1 MATPTPRRPL
11 APPSP
16 AAPDTIDP
24 RWLLKALA
32 LTIIAAVVLAYA
44 AVCLLI
50 YQGGW
55 QRILHPTAAIDQTPA
70 QYGISFEPIRF
81 DAAATGTPRLTAWW
95 ISAQPSPATGATPTI
110 LFLHDVTGSLSAAT
124 PTLALLHRANVNIF
138 AVDYRG
144 YGQSQGPHPTQARMT
159 EDTAA
164 ALDYLVNTR
173 HISPATIVP
182 YGLGLGAALATALA
196 DAHPE
201 LPALIVDQ
209 PDPEAFTRIAADTQ
223 SRLLP
228 THLLLRDRFDIRAAL
243 AASHTPKLLLADSP
257 FGAPAPH
264 LSAIHQ
270 LFIQAPDPKL
280 TVFFQHTGSEE
291 DYLAAIRRFLDEN
304 LHPPTSS

>member
-1 MATPTPRRPL
+1 MATPTPRRPP
-11 APPSP
+11 APLSP
-16 AAPDTIDP
+16 APDTIDP
-24 RWLLKALA
+24 RWLLKALG
-32 LTIIAAVVLAYA
+32 LTILAAIVLAYA

-55 QRILHPTAAIDQTPA
+55 QRILHPSAIIDQTPTA
-70 QYGISFEPIRF
+70 YGIPFEPMRF

-95 ISAQPSPATGATPTI
+95 IPAQPYPATGATPTI
-110 LFLHDVTGSLSAAT
+110 LFLHDATGSLSAAT

-138 AVDYRG
+138 AIDYRG
-144 YGQSQGPHPTQARMT
+144 YGRSQGPHPTEARMT

-173 HISPATIVP
+173 HIPPATIVP
-182 YGLGLGAALATALA
+182 YGLGLGAALATDLA
-196 DAHPE
+196 NAHPE

-209 PDPEAFTRIAADTQ
+209 PDPEAYARIATDAQ

-228 THLLLRDRFDIRAAL
+228 MHLLLRDRFDIHSAL
-243 AASHTPKLLLADSP
+243 AASHKPKLLLADSA

-291 DYLAAIRRFLDEN
+291 DYLAAIHRFLDEYI
-304 LHPPTSS
+304 HPPPSS